1 MIASL
6 IIGKD
11 KSTGLPGKNYMDIL
25 GRPLVEYAFMAAKH
39 SEYVEEIFVSTDSP
53 NIKEIGKEYDANIID
68 RPLELATPDALTED
82 TLTHAFE
89 QMEKQVEEQIEF
101 VSLGF
106 ANAPHI
112 PPGMIDEGIEAL
124 QDDDS
129 LDSAFSVSE
138 YNMFTPLRAR
148 QVNDEGVIEPYINH
162 DHLGDEDQLS
172 SIRGSAG
179 DCYYVDLAVQIMR
192 RRCFVN
198 MEDGNLPFQW
208 MGQNSYALENEYG
221 FDIDAEWQVPVIEQW
236 LEQHGF
242 SEESTPYEETEDG
255 V

>member
-25 GRPLVEYAFMAAKH
+25 GRPLVEYAFIAAEN
-39 SEYVEEIFVSTDSP
+39 SEFVDEIFVSTDSD
-53 NIKEIGKEYDANIID
+53 NIKEIGEEYDANIID
-68 RPLELATPDALTED
+68 RPPELATPDALTED

-89 QMEKQVEEQIEF
+89 QMENQVEERIDI

-124 QDDDS
+124 QEDDS

-148 QVNDEGVIEPYINH
+148 QVNDEGVIEPYIDL
-162 DHLGDEDQLS
+162 DHLGDEDELS

-192 RRCFVN
+192 RRCFTD
-198 MEDGNLPFQW
+198 MENGDLPFKW
-208 MGQNSYALENEYG
+208 MGQKSLALENEYG
-221 FDIDAEWQVPVIEQW
+221 FDIDAEWQIPVIEKC
-236 LEQHGF
+236 LRDHGF
-242 SEESTPYEETEDG
+242 TEETTPYEGT
-255 V
+255 